1 MKLTEWMS
9 SAEMGLRPI
18 THFNERQSS
27 PHSFLQLIWR
37 AVADSAINWFHS
49 FTYRAS
55 AWSPVHWLSSLTASS
70 FFHQLIDSRK
80 EGRSRRE
87 RNQFTLFL
95 LSSCSIEFHDWLFG
109 SVLSLLRSTAA
120 AAAPNPQKKE
130 EPNQSF
136 HSNYAR
142 AASLRS
148 ILKENFHFSLNGLA
162 PPPAFIV
169 QSIYSFH
176 S

>member
-55 AWSPVHWLSSLTASS
+55 AWSPVHCFLFFSAPSTLHFISCWLPLK
-70 FFHQLIDSRK
+70 K
-80 EGRSRRE
+80 EE
-87 RNQFTLFL
+87 KQFTLSFVVVEWIQWL
-95 LSSCSIEFHDWLFG
+95 VSC
-109 SVLSLLRSTAA
+109 LRSLSFSRSVAA
-120 AAAPNPQKKE
+120 AAAPNP
-130 EPNQSF
+130 
-136 HSNYAR
+136 
-142 AASLRS
+142 
-148 ILKENFHFSLNGLA
+148 LKERKTNQPSLHSPTKRWRSCLHNFQFFFN
-162 PPPAFIV
+162 FIN
-169 QSIYSFH
+169 H
-176 S
+176 